1 MKAFHICNINS
12 QSGIAKYASDF
23 QAMVLGP
30 LGYEL
35 ISPCNV
41 LSEWI
46 VQQPADTRWHIQLGA
61 MQFEERKA
69 LTRLYNAGVKQV
81 DATLHD
87 PPFLTFP
94 YFPFS
99 SPLLNKLSRGFDWY
113 FRSFGFQHRALR
125 RLNKVFVL
133 TEKGRV
139 ATEQMRGNDVCQ
151 IPHIVHTASIWKTA
165 ASASNDIV
173 YFGFIGPAKG
183 LDYALMLHERI
194 LQLMPDVNMH
204 VVGKTT
210 SVTQQAFLK
219 SLKQRFHRQVTYHG
233 FIAEDSLDELFS
245 RVRHVFLP
253 FQNYMHF
260 YPASG
265 SVINGLKR
273 GRIVW
278 STPVNSVP
286 ELIIHGENGL
296 LLTSDLE
303 ADADMFFKLSNDQ
316 TKRDQIAHSALETA
330 RGMSTYPYAQHFL

>member
-1 MKAFHICNINS
+1 MRAFHICNINS

-23 QAMVLGP
+23 HDMVLGP

-41 LSEWI
+41 LSDWI
-46 VQQPADTRWHIQLGA
+46 AQQPADTRWHIQLGA

-69 LTRLYNAGVKQV
+69 FTRLYYAGAKQV

-99 SPLLNKLSRGFDWY
+99 SSFLTKLSRGFDWY
-113 FRSFGFQHRALR
+113 LGSFGFQQRALR

-133 TEKGRV
+133 TEKGRF
-139 ATEQMRGNDVCQ
+139 ATERMRGNDVYR
-151 IPHIVHTASIWKTA
+151 IPHIVHPNSIWQTA
-165 ASASNDIV
+165 TSLNNDIL
-173 YFGFIGPAKG
+173 YFGFIGQSKG
-183 LDYALMLHERI
+183 IDYALMLHERI
-194 LQLMPDVNMH
+194 LRLMPEVNMH

-210 SVTQQAFLK
+210 SNTQHAFLQ
-219 SLKQRFHRQVTYHG
+219 SLKKRFHRKVTYHG

-253 FQNYMHF
+253 FQPYKHF

-286 ELIIHGENGL
+286 ELIINGKNGL
-296 LLTSDLE
+296 LLTGNLE
-303 ADADMFFKLSNDQ
+303 ADADMFFKLSCDQ
-316 TKRDQIAHSALETA
+316 AKQDQIAHAALETA
-330 RGMSTYPYAQHFL
+330 RGMSAYPYAQHFL